1 MASKTISVRGANV
14 HNLKNVDLDLPR
26 HKLIVFTGTSGSGK
40 SSLAFDTLFAEG
52 QRRYVESMSV
62 YARQFLTRME
72 RPDVKEIRG
81 LAPTISIEQK
91 ATSNNPRST
100 VGTVTEIYD
109 HLRVLW
115 AKLGE
120 QRCYS
125 CNQTL
130 GTASEETIYDALSTL
145 APDTKFQILA
155 PLVRNRRGE
164 FRDLFESLRQRGI
177 TRARVD
183 GEFVR
188 TEEIDI
194 LHKET
199 RHTIDAVVDRIVAK
213 PGIEARL
220 RDAIRR
226 ALEIADGELAVRFD
240 SGEFQDTE
248 KLYSTHNYC
257 TTCQIAYPPLTHQ
270 SFSFNSPLGR
280 CPSCYGLGT
289 ERKMDV
295 ERLIP
300 DPSLS
305 MQKDAFV
312 LFTGYSN
319 KADRLFQR
327 ITEGFMSHHG
337 IDKKTPWKNLPADQK
352 QLLLH
357 GVQEPES
364 LSIPGRKTKL
374 KIAYPGLLGWAL
386 ELYDTAD
393 TEAKAEYYQQYLSDA
408 PCTECNGLRLRAES
422 RSVFIDDASLSDITQ
437 WSIDEAYAFFDHLE
451 LKGRAHTIGEGM
463 REEITERLGFLRNVG
478 LNYLSLNRQAPSL
491 SGGEA
496 QRIRLASQLGAAL
509 SGVLYILDEPSIG
522 LHQRDNDR
530 LIQTLIEL
538 RDRRNH
544 VIVVEHDRDTIEAAD
559 WVVDFG
565 PGAGTHGGNITFEGT
580 ATQLRQTEGNLT
592 GDYLARRKQVH
603 IEKSAKTAKKS
614 KKKAA
619 ETQYITIRGA
629 REHNLKDVDVAFP
642 LGKFICVTGV
652 SGAGKSTLINDILFP
667 AAHNH
672 AYDTERRIGV
682 CAAVEGLEHI
692 DRAIRITQSPIGRTP
707 RSNPATYTKVF
718 DEIRK
723 IYSELPESKIYGY
736 KPGRFSFNVGAGR
749 CGHCQGRG
757 VERIEMRFLAD
768 VEVTC
773 PVCKGKRFNDATL
786 RVKFQGYSIADLLD
800 LPVEDALPLF
810 VDYPKIRR
818 ILETLVDVGLG
829 YITLGQSST
838 TLSGGEAQRVKL
850 ARQLARKATGQSLFI
865 LDEPSTGL
873 HFEDIQKL
881 LQVLAKLVET
891 GNTVVVIEHNLDII
905 CAADHIIDIGP
916 EGGHGGGEVV
926 VTGTPEQV
934 AQSHQGY
941 TAPFVRQE
949 LIALGRLPA
958 DAGDKP

>member
-26 HKLIVFTGTSGSGK
+26 HQLIVFTGVSGSGK

-100 VGTVTEIYD
+100 VGTVTEISD

-120 QRCYS
+120 QRCYG
-125 CNQTL
+125 CGQTL
-130 GTASEETIYDALSTL
+130 GTASEETIFDVLQDL
-145 APDTKFQILA
+145 ELNTKFQVLA

-183 GEFVR
+183 GEFIR
-188 TEEIDI
+188 IEEIDI

-199 RHTIDAVVDRIVAK
+199 RHSIDAVVDRIVAK

-226 ALEIADGELAVRFD
+226 ALDIADGELAIRFD
-240 SGEFQDTE
+240 SGPFEHTE
-248 KLYSTHNYC
+248 RLFSTHNYC
-257 TTCQIAYPPLTHQ
+257 TACQIAYPPLTHQ

-289 ERKMDV
+289 ERQMDP

-305 MQKDAFV
+305 IHKGAFV
-312 LFTGYSN
+312 LFTGYAT
-319 KADRLFQR
+319 KADRLFKR
-327 ITEGFMSHHG
+327 ITEGFMTHHG
-337 IDKKTPWKNLPADQK
+337 IDKHTPWKKLSNEQK

-357 GVQEPES
+357 GVEDKES

-386 ELYDTAD
+386 ELYDSAD
-393 TEAKAEYYQQYLSDA
+393 TEAKAEYYQQFLSDA
-408 PCTECNGLRLRAES
+408 ACAECEGLRLRAES
-422 RSVFIDDASLSDITQ
+422 RSVYIDEASITDVSG
-437 WSIDEAYAFFDHLE
+437 WSIDEAFEFFEHL
-451 LKGRAHTIGEGM
+451 KFSGRAFAIGETM
-463 REEITERLGFLRNVG
+463 RQEIAERLGFLRNVG

-522 LHQRDNDR
+522 LHQRDNER
-530 LIQTLIEL
+530 LVQTLEDL

-580 ATQLRQTEGNLT
+580 ATQLRQRQGNLT
-592 GDYLARRKQVH
+592 GDYLARRKNVH
-603 IEKSAKTAKKS
+603 IEREKLSKKGKKKKSA
-614 KKKAA
+614 A
-619 ETQYITIRGA
+619 EHQITVRGA
-629 REHNLKDVDVAFP
+629 REHNLKTIDVQFP
-642 LGKFICVTGV
+642 LGKLICVTGV
-652 SGAGKSTLINDILFP
+652 SGAGKSTLVNDILFP

-672 AYDTERRIGV
+672 AYDTQRRVGV
-682 CAAVEGLEHI
+682 CAGVDGLEHI

-786 RVKFQGYSIADLLD
+786 RVKFQGYSIADLLA
-800 LPVEDALPLF
+800 LPVEDCLPLF

-850 ARQLARKATGQSLFI
+850 SRQLARKATGQSLYI

-881 LQVLAKLVET
+881 LQVLARLVDA

-926 VTGTPEQV
+926 VTGTPEDV
-934 AQSHQGY
+934 AQSELGF

-949 LIALGRLPA
+949 LIALGRLSPNA
-958 DAGDKP
+958 

>member
-26 HKLIVFTGTSGSGK
+26 HQLIVFTGTSGSGK

-109 HLRVLW
+109 HLRVMW

-125 CNQTL
+125 CDQTL
-130 GTASEETIYDALSTL
+130 GTASEENIYDVLSHL
-145 APDTKFQILA
+145 PSGTKFQILA
-155 PLVRNRRGE
+155 PLIRNRKGE

-177 TRARVD
+177 TRARID

-188 TEEIDI
+188 IEDIDI

-199 RHTIDAVVDRIVAK
+199 RHSIDAVVDRLVAK
-213 PGIEARL
+213 IGIETRL

-226 ALEIADGELAVRFD
+226 ALEIADGELAVRYD
-240 SGEFQDTE
+240 SGEYQNTE
-248 KLYSTHNYC
+248 RLFSTHNYC

-280 CPSCYGLGT
+280 CPGCYGLGT
-289 ERKMDV
+289 ERKMDPD
-295 ERLIP
+295 RLIP

-305 MQKDAFV
+305 IQKGAFI
-312 LFTGYSN
+312 LLGGYLT
-319 KADRLFQR
+319 KADRLFKR

-337 IDKKTPWKNLPADQK
+337 IQKNTPWKDLSPEHK
-352 QLLLH
+352 SLLLH

-386 ELYDTAD
+386 ELYDNAD
-393 TEAKAEYYQQYLSDA
+393 TEAKAEHYQQFLSDA
-408 PCTECNGLRLRAES
+408 PCEECKGLRLRAES
-422 RSVFIDDASLSDITQ
+422 RSVFIDEASISDVTR
-437 WSIDEAYAFFDHLE
+437 WSIDEAYEFFMDLQ
-451 LKGRAHTIGEGM
+451 LTGRAHAIGESM
-463 REEITERLGFLRNVG
+463 REEIAERLGFLRNVG

-522 LHQRDNDR
+522 LHQRDNAR
-530 LIQTLIEL
+530 LIQTLEEL

-565 PGAGTHGGNITFEGT
+565 PGAGTHGGTITFEGT
-580 ATQLRQTEGNLT
+580 ATQLRQTRGNLT

-603 IEKSAKTAKKS
+603 IDRSAPTKKRAKKGES
-614 KKKAA
+614 
-619 ETQYITIRGA
+619 QQIVVRGA
-629 REHNLKDVDVAFP
+629 REHNLKNIDVSFP
-642 LGKFICVTGV
+642 LGKLICVTGV
-652 SGAGKSTLINDILFP
+652 SGAGKSTLVNDILFP

-672 AYDTERRIGV
+672 AYDTERRVGV
-682 CAAVEGLEHI
+682 CASVEGLERI

-786 RVKFQGYSIADLLD
+786 RVKFQGHSIADLLD

-810 VDYPKIRR
+810 IDYPKIRR
-818 ILETLVDVGLG
+818 ILQTLVDVGLG

-905 CAADHIIDIGP
+905 CAADYLIDIGP

-926 VTGTPEQV
+926 VTGTPEEV
-934 AQSHQGY
+934 AASDQGF

-949 LIALGRLPA
+949 LMALVGPSSK
-958 DAGDKP
+958 AGDCE